1 MLVRFRKE
9 LHFNFLSRSAS
20 SYFLFF
26 TKQVVHSFEVEL
38 LSLIVF
44 KQQQSSKVLVMNTF
58 SLRSIIQN

>member
-20 SYFLFF
+20 SYFYF

-44 KQQQSSKVLVMNTF
+44 KQQQSSKVLVMNAF
-58 SLRSIIQN
+58 SLRSIIQD